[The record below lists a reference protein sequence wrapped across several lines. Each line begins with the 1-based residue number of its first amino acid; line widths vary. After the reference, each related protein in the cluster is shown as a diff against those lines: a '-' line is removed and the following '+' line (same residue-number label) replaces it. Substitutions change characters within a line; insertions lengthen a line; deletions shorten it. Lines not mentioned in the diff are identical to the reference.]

1 MSAMPAE
8 VTQLSEG
15 SRPPAVPALAQRRV
29 DLRLARKLAR
39 RNQQRW
45 AVLSCS
51 IIGCAFALTVGILDV
66 LH

>member
-8 VTQLSEG
+8 VAQRGGGT
-15 SRPPAVPALAQRRV
+15 RPVAVPVLAQRRAERRAS
-29 DLRLARKLAR
+29 LKLAR
-39 RNQQRW
+39 RSRHRW

-51 IIGCAFALTVGILDV
+51 VLGGAFALTVGILDV

>member
-15 SRPPAVPALAQRRV
+15 SRPPAVPVLALRRAE
-29 DLRLARKLAR
+29 RRAARKLAR
-39 RNQQRW
+39 RSQQRW

-51 IIGCAFALTVGILDV
+51 ILGSAFALTVGILDV